1 MPCTSPYAPR
11 ELPLQLNYNSVKQA
25 GAGVRRAHEFHE
37 QAGSGNLPGRPGRP
51 RRDPRQ
57 PARGNDRALRYRPGS
72 PARFARPRRIHRA
85 LPVPQVPVLL
95 PGGAPG
101 VGREHARRGGREP
114 GDLETAAD
122 HRHGHHGGLFAH
134 QLRGGPASDGPG
146 KKAEGTE
153 RRRHQGAV
161 LRHREGQP
169 HLRAEGPLPELRSQ
183 PRRRERLYAAYV
195 RCCAGRLQDGGT
207 AAQERRGRQPGEQGR
222 RHRDRAR
229 VADRLTGMRRHPQE
243 GARRTG
249 GARTGRADPAG
260 QPELKS
266 SRNKMC
272 QGPRDGN
279 FVSPALPKTRH
290 RIQETL
296 MSKKKFAVMLAVC
309 AAATLLGIESGR
321 LTLSSSQAQT
331 PQIQA
336 SAASALPDFSALVE
350 QYGPAVVNIS
360 TTTAPVRTQMQLP
373 QIPGDPG
380 DQIQEFFRRF
390 QIPMPQGDAIRKGV
404 GSGFIVSAD
413 GYILTNAHVVDDA
426 NEVTVKLTDNR
437 EFKAKVIGVDR
448 RTDVAL
454 VKIDA
459 RNLPTVRIG
468 DASKARVGQWVAAIG
483 SPFGLENTVTA
494 GIISAKSRSLPDETY
509 VPFIQ
514 TDVAINPGNSG
525 GPLSNMAGE
534 VIGINSQIYS
544 RTGGYMGL
552 SFAVPIEVAMKV
564 KTDLQKY
571 GKVSRGR
578 LGVTI
583 QGVSQELADSFGL
596 KKPQG
601 ALVSAVEARSPADKA
616 GIKTGDIILAVD
628 GRDIE
633 NSIDLP
639 RVIGESRPGTA
650 VTLKIWRQGETKEL
664 TASLGEAPAE
674 KVARADSESKA
685 KPSKLGLAVRPLT
698 EEERKQ
704 IEAEGGLLVEQSEGP
719 AARAGVQAG
728 DVILAFN
735 NQPVKTVD
743 QLRRLVDRSRGSIA
757 LLIQREGNKIYVP
770 IRLS

>member
-1 MPCTSPYAPR
+1 MR
-11 ELPLQLNYNSVKQA
+11 N
-25 GAGVRRAHEFHE
+25 F
-37 QAGSGNLPGRPGRP
+37 AGS
-51 RRDPRQ
+51 
-57 PARGNDRALRYRPGS
+57 
-72 PARFARPRRIHRA
+72 
-85 LPVPQVPVLL
+85 
-95 PGGAPG
+95 
-101 VGREHARRGGREP
+101 
-114 GDLETAAD
+114 
-122 HRHGHHGGLFAH
+122 
-134 QLRGGPASDGPG
+134 
-146 KKAEGTE
+146 
-153 RRRHQGAV
+153 
-161 LRHREGQP
+161 
-169 HLRAEGPLPELRSQ
+169 
-183 PRRRERLYAAYV
+183 
-195 RCCAGRLQDGGT
+195 
-207 AAQERRGRQPGEQGR
+207 
-222 RHRDRAR
+222 
-229 VADRLTGMRRHPQE
+229 
-243 GARRTG
+243 
-249 GARTGRADPAG
+249 
-260 QPELKS
+260 
-266 SRNKMC
+266 
-272 QGPRDGN
+272 
-279 FVSPALPKTRH
+279 ALPKTRY
-290 RIQETL
+290 RMQETP
-296 MSKKKFAVMLAVC
+296 MSKKKIAVVLAVC
-309 AAATLLGIESGR
+309 AAATLLGFESGK
-321 LTLSSSQAQT
+321 LTLSSSHAETAQVQT
-331 PQIQA
+331 

-380 DQIQEFFRRF
+380 DPIQEFFRRF
-390 QIPMPQGDAIRKGV
+390 QIPVPQGDSIRKGV

-459 RNLPTVRIG
+459 RNLPTVKIG

-525 GPLSNMAGE
+525 GPLFNMAGE

-552 SFAVPIEVAMKV
+552 SFAVPIDVAMKV

-596 KKPQG
+596 KKAQG
-601 ALVSAVEARSPADKA
+601 ALVSAVEPKSPADKA
-616 GIKTGDIILAVD
+616 GVKTGDIILAVD
-628 GRDIE
+628 GRVIE

-639 RVIGESRPGTA
+639 RVIGETRPGTP
-650 VTLKIWRQGETKEL
+650 VSLKIWRQGETREL
-664 TASLGEAPAE
+664 NASLGEAPAE
-674 KVARADSESKA
+674 KIAKAESEPKTKSG
-685 KPSKLGLAVRPLT
+685 KLGLSLRPLT
-698 EEERKQ
+698 DEERKQ
-704 IEAEGGLLVEQSEGP
+704 IEAESGLLVEESEGP

-743 QLRRLVDRSRGSIA
+743 QLRRLVDRSRGSVA

-770 IRLS
+770 IRLG

>member
-1 MPCTSPYAPR
+1 
-11 ELPLQLNYNSVKQA
+11 
-25 GAGVRRAHEFHE
+25 
-37 QAGSGNLPGRPGRP
+37 
-51 RRDPRQ
+51 
-57 PARGNDRALRYRPGS
+57 
-72 PARFARPRRIHRA
+72 
-85 LPVPQVPVLL
+85 
-95 PGGAPG
+95 
-101 VGREHARRGGREP
+101 
-114 GDLETAAD
+114 
-122 HRHGHHGGLFAH
+122 
-134 QLRGGPASDGPG
+134 
-146 KKAEGTE
+146 
-153 RRRHQGAV
+153 
-161 LRHREGQP
+161 
-169 HLRAEGPLPELRSQ
+169 
-183 PRRRERLYAAYV
+183 
-195 RCCAGRLQDGGT
+195 
-207 AAQERRGRQPGEQGR
+207 
-222 RHRDRAR
+222 
-229 VADRLTGMRRHPQE
+229 
-243 GARRTG
+243 
-249 GARTGRADPAG
+249 
-260 QPELKS
+260 
-266 SRNKMC
+266 
-272 QGPRDGN
+272 
-279 FVSPALPKTRH
+279 
-290 RIQETL
+290 

-309 AAATLLGIESGR
+309 AATTLLGFESGR
-321 LTLSSSQAQT
+321 LTLSSSQAQS

-350 QYGPAVVNIS
+350 QNGPAVVNIS

-380 DQIQEFFRRF
+380 DPIQEFFRRF

-459 RNLPTVRIG
+459 KNLPTVRIG

-525 GPLSNMAGE
+525 GPLFNMAGE

-552 SFAVPIEVAMKV
+552 SFAVPIDVAMKV

-596 KKPQG
+596 KKAQG

-664 TASLGEAPAE
+664 RASLGEAPAE

-719 AARAGVQAG
+719 AARAGVQPG